1 MVSPIL
7 VATMI
12 GLAMNQPV
20 SEPFGK
26 IGDKPVTRYVLK
38 NKNGVTVKIMDYG
51 AIVTDWVIPDAKGKP
66 IDIALGFDD
75 LEGYLKGH
83 PYFGS
88 NAGRVANRIAK
99 ARFTL
104 DGKEYQLAANNGP
117 NALHG
122 GLKGFDK
129 QFWKATPDKDKNSVT
144 FEYKSPDG
152 EEGYPGN
159 LDVAITYTLEDDNGL
174 KIDYRAVTDKAT
186 PINLAHHSYFN
197 LNGNGSGDILG
208 HTLKLAA
215 SQYTPVDDTLI
226 PTGKVDPV
234 KGTPLDFTEPKTIG
248 ARIGELKGTPG
259 GYDHNFVVDRTAED
273 GKGLKSIATVSA
285 PSGLSLEVLST
296 EPAVQFYTGNFLDG
310 SNIGKGKAVYGKNAG
325 FCLEPQHYPDS
336 INQPQ
341 FPSVVLKP
349 GDTYRQTTVFRV
361 TAK

>member
-1 MVSPIL
+1 MVSPL
-7 VATMI
+7 LAATLI
-12 GLAMNQPV
+12 GLSMNQV
-20 SEPFGK
+20 TTEPFGTFE
-26 IGDKPVTRYVLK
+26 GKPVTRFTLK
-38 NKNGVTVKIMDYG
+38 NKNNVVVKIMDYG
-51 AIVTDWVIPDAKGKP
+51 AIVTDWIVPDAQGKA
-66 IDIALGFDD
+66 IDIALGFDN

-104 DGKEYQLAANNGP
+104 DGKEYKLAANNGP

-129 QFWKATPDKDKNSVT
+129 VVWKANPSQDKPAIT
-144 FEYKSPDG
+144 FTYRSPDG

-174 KIDYRAVTDKAT
+174 KIDYKATTDKAT

-197 LNGNGSGDILG
+197 LNGHGSGDILG
-208 HTLKLAA
+208 HTVELAA

-226 PTGKVDPV
+226 PTGKIEPV
-234 KGTPLDFTEPKTIG
+234 KGTPLDFTQPKTIG
-248 ARIGELKGTPG
+248 ERIGELKGTPG
-259 GYDHNFVVDRTAED
+259 GYDHNFVVDRE
-273 GKGLKSIATVSA
+273 KGDQSLKSIAKVRA
-285 PSGLSLEVLST
+285 NSGLTLEVLST
-296 EPAVQFYTGNFLDG
+296 EPGVQFYTGNFLDG
-310 SNIGKGKAVYGKNAG
+310 TNVGKGQAVYRKNGG

-336 INQPQ
+336 INQPS

-349 GDTYRQTTVFRV
+349 GETYKQTTVFRV